1 MLLPALKMHQPKK
14 LMPFIF
20 RPLAICPKNLVIYS
34 GKALFQWAFN
44 NVWGHGP
51 QIKEA
56 LWVPIINFH
65 D

>member
-1 MLLPALKMHQPKK
+1 
-14 LMPFIF
+14 MPFIF
-20 RPLAICPKNLVIYS
+20 RPFAICPKNLVIYN

-56 LWVPIINFH
+56 LGEHALPH
-65 D
+65 Y